1 MVDAVNSK
9 NFEAEVL
16 KSNTPVLVDFYA
28 DWCPPCKA
36 LSPTLDNL
44 AAELKGQLR
53 IVKVNVDESRD
64 LAAKFN
70 IRSIP
75 TMHLYNNGALLGEQR
90 GNMPQQSIRS
100 WMEKSLGQKF
110 GPAPK

>member
-1 MVDAVNSK
+1 MVDVVNSK

-16 KSNTPVLVDFYA
+16 KSKTPVLVDFYA

-36 LSPTLDNL
+36 LSPTLDKL
-44 AAELKGQLR
+44 ATELKGQLR
-53 IVKVNVDESRD
+53 IVKIDVDASRD
-64 LAAKFN
+64 LASQFN

-75 TMHLYNNGALLGEQR
+75 TMHLYNNGAMISEQR
-90 GNMPQQSIRS
+90 GNMPQQNIRV
-100 WMEKSLGQKF
+100 WVEKSLGQKF